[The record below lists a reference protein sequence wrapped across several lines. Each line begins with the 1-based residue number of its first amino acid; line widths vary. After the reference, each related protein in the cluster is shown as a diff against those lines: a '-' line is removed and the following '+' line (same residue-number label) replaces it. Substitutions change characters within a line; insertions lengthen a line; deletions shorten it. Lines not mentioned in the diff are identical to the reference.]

1 MQDRFKYRCW
11 HEPTKTMYEVFDFNE
26 NFIRATPDFVV
37 PSIRTLKTRDCVLLQ
52 CTGLKDKHGK
62 LIYEGD
68 IVKDL
73 TYSGNVKYVCAFVPI
88 FGGLGLISGQDLKD
102 YNFCKENWKSYTT
115 NTKVRNLDNRFKLA
129 NQGNKLYC
137 FSMVELRITNFEIL
151 GNIYENPELLKIGI
165 KG

>member
-52 CTGLKDKHGK
+52 CTGLKDNQGK

-68 IVKDL
+68 IIYKKGSKNYKKEKM
-73 TYSGNVKYVCAFVPI
+73 YSRVCWNSMYAQFN
-88 FGGLGLISGQDLKD
+88 ISD
-102 YNFCKENWKSYTT
+102 ENGMHQMPS
-115 NTKVRNLDNRFKLA
+115 NSNN
-129 NQGNKLYC
+129 
-137 FSMVELRITNFEIL
+137 IEIV
-151 GNIYENPELLKIGI
+151 GNIYENEELLKEVNNENVTFNDCCVFVWVDMERYC
-165 KG
+165 KKNY